1 MFGIKKPVGKI
12 KENINNGF
20 SYLTVNI
27 STWFGVFKDKLRW
40 KSRLVLANRWARHNP
55 KRFFAYFL
63 ISMISLITFNE
74 TIYFLVK
81 KHNGENNRSSVLTV
95 RPIFAGMNRINVN
108 REGLKQQIS
117 ELIDDGNQLLV
128 VLDSLYNLPHKTRID
143 SIEIY
148 RVMKQIETISNIL
161 DNETELK
168 TD

>member
-1 MFGIKKPVGKI
+1 MFGIKKSGITLKKKV
-12 KENINNGF
+12 NQGF
-20 SYLTVNI
+20 SYIADSVSSLYVI
-27 STWFGVFKDKLRW
+27 LKDKLIW

-63 ISMISLITFNE
+63 ISIVSLITVNE
-74 TIYFLVK
+74 TIHFLVK
-81 KHNGENNRSSVLTV
+81 KHNGENSKSSVLTV
-95 RPIFAGMNRINVN
+95 RPVFAGMNRINVN

-117 ELIDDGNQLLV
+117 QLIDDGNRLLV
-128 VLDSLYNLPHKTRID
+128 ALDSLYYLPHKTRTD

>member
-1 MFGIKKPVGKI
+1 MFGIKKSGITLK
-12 KENINNGF
+12 KNINFGF
-20 SYLTVNI
+20 SYITDSVYSLYVI
-27 STWFGVFKDKLRW
+27 LKDKLRW
-40 KSRLVLANRWARHNP
+40 RSRLVLANRWARHNP

-63 ISMISLITFNE
+63 ISMVSLITVNE
-74 TIYFLVK
+74 TIYFLVN

-95 RPIFAGMNRINVN
+95 RPVFAGMNRINVN

-117 ELIDDGNQLLV
+117 QLIDDGNQLLV
-128 VLDSLYNLPHKTRID
+128 ALDSLYNLPHKTRTD